1 MIKTSKNKNVW
12 VNVHFDLMVLNCW
25 VWLSFG
31 IPQMSFQ
38 LLVSP
43 YQTKLHFSYLAPK
56 CTLHLCKIWC
66 NFLKNVYN
74 WPITGLMFDI
84 ALFSDLNKPNFAI
97 NKWILCYQVTRG
109 SQDFGFDQW
118 ENRIGGNQPIPVFE
132 TCKALV
138 PEPWLPQ

>member
-97 NKWILCYQVTRG
+97 NKWILCYQSPEILKTLALTN
-109 SQDFGFDQW
+109 
-118 ENRIGGNQPIPVFE
+118 ERIELVAINQSPSLKP
-132 TCKALV
+132 ARL
-138 PEPWLPQ
+138 